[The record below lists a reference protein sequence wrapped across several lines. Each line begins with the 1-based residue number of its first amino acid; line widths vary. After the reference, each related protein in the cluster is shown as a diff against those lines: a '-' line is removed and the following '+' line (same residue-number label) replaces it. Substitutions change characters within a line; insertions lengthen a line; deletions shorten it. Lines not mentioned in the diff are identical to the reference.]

1 MILPFPF
8 PTALQKFVHGRVS
21 APWLSTN
28 GTCPAFDR
36 CRTVRQSVSSV
47 LDGGGE
53 AVGAAG
59 VGNAPSEAADAEAD
73 PVMGTPGT

>member
-28 GTCPAFDR
+28 GTYPAFDR
-36 CRTVRQSVSSV
+36 CRTVRQSVSGV
-47 LDGGGE
+47 LDSGGE
-53 AVGAAG
+53 AVGA
-59 VGNAPSEAADAEAD
+59 VRVENASSEAADAEAD